1 MQSNKQGSVIT
12 DVTGQLGLL
21 SGRLTGTG
29 SLFGTLGLLSVSE
42 GPLTGIVSV
51 LGLFC
56 RPSPEM
62 MFGTNRLGGALGLR
76 SDSVVLEKIL

>member
-1 MQSNKQGSVIT
+1 MQSNKPGFVIT

-21 SGRLTGTG
+21 SATLTGTG

-56 RPSPEM
+56 PLSPEM
-62 MFGTNRLGGALGLR
+62 LGTNRLGGALGLL
-76 SDSVVLEKIL
+76 SDSELLAKIL